1 MASVKLCALLSTQEE
16 DGQTQRPEVSEE
28 DDTGTYNRLGK
39 TGPAKSK
46 TIQVMEDCGEDTT
59 MFMFQ
64 CLMMILNYLLSR
76 MTIVSLIMSEKTCF
90 RYRF

>member
-1 MASVKLCALLSTQEE
+1 MSQEE

-46 TIQVMEDCGEDTT
+46 TIQVMEDCEKRGKPAPSVFGGAKKGAD
-59 MFMFQ
+59 
-64 CLMMILNYLLSR
+64 LNVRSAGP
-76 MTIVSLIMSEKTCF
+76 IKK
-90 RYRF
+90 

>member
-1 MASVKLCALLSTQEE
+1 MASVKLCALLPTQEE

-28 DDTGTYNRLGK
+28 DNGATYNRLGK

-46 TIQVMEDCGEDTT
+46 TIQVMEECGEDTT

-64 CLMMILNYLLSR
+64 CLMLILKYLLSR
-76 MTIVSLIMSEKTCF
+76 MTPSP
-90 RYRF
+90 